1 MLRFSRAAITVPRRM
16 VSAAPK
22 TTTGIEHA
30 DEFKKIGEKHQM
42 EQNKYKVVDYYST
55 NQWSYYK
62 KEEDMA
68 SMRCQQPNNQKP
80 DTQPKVT
87 KQPDNQKSDTQPKDA
102 KK

>member
-1 MLRFSRAAITVPRRM
+1 M

-30 DEFKKIGEKHQM
+30 DEFKKVGAKHQV
-42 EQNKYKVVDYYST
+42 EQSKYKVTDYYAT

-62 KEEDMA
+62 KEEDME
-68 SMRCQQPNNQKP
+68 SMRVKQPSNQIP

-87 KQPDNQKSDTQPKDA
+87 KK
-102 KK
+102 